1 MISGPPFP
9 AGALL
14 TSRPCRSTLVGM
26 DSEENLPLRRDD
38 PLTMLARQDLD
49 PLSVAELDARIAALE
64 TEIGR
69 IRRHRDTRSE
79 EHTSE
84 LQSLMRIS
92 YAVFCLKKKKKKHN
106 NQSNRMTTA

>member
-38 PLTMLARQDLD
+38 TLTMMARQDLD
-49 PLSVAELDARIAALE
+49 PLSVAELDSRIAALE

-69 IRRHRDTRSE
+69 IRRHPAKDVNHRASAPAFFRRGARTATRMAERSGGKE
-79 EHTSE
+79 CGT
-84 LQSLMRIS
+84 
-92 YAVFCLKKKKKKHN
+92 K
-106 NQSNRMTTA
+106 